1 MFRLISRR
9 FSVTN
14 YTLSTPSDKLCGILV
29 EEEMKCHTFW
39 YFSTAGIH
47 GIKVSTGYRSTGG
60 DKVLWAYSIGTYFIQ
75 SQVNSVLFH

>member
-47 GIKVSTGYRSTGG
+47 GIKVSTGLPEVTKSCGHT
-60 DKVLWAYSIGTYFIQ
+60 A
-75 SQVNSVLFH
+75 